1 MKMTIKEYD
10 NLISRLNHGL
20 WTSVNPYDEDVFNAI
35 NEILDDLEKKRN
47 ARSKVKKFVVRPS
60 RQWCKLHWGEAE

>member
-20 WTSVNPYDEDVFNAI
+20 WTSVNPYDEDIFNAI

-47 ARSKVKKFVVRPS
+47 ARSKMKKLVVRPS

>member
-1 MKMTIKEYD
+1 MTIKEYD

-20 WTSVNPYDEDVFNAI
+20 WTSVNPYDEDIFNAI

-47 ARSKVKKFVVRPS
+47 ARSKVKKLVVRPS